1 MDVRAVDLN
10 LLKAFD
16 ALTSERAVTRAAT
29 RIGLSQPAMSH
40 ALSRLRALFADDL
53 FVRTP
58 TGMEPTARAR
68 EIAPLVA
75 AAIEHIEAALNLGI
89 GFDPAKSTGIFT
101 AGMAEYAEV
110 ALVGRL
116 AAAFARQAARA
127 TLRLTPLTGTDA
139 AEQLDRGV
147 IDVAVARLGTL
158 PTHVESVLLLRDP
171 FVVVARRG
179 HPIVGQSLSIEAY
192 AALNHILVSPRG
204 DTSGALDRILV
215 DFGLRRRGPNRPP
228 DRRHRRNRNHA
239 LADRLLDDRVDGLAP
254 PCRER
259 ARPGLVPLAAHR
271 SGQRFTILT
280 VAVSAALEPSS
291 EREKRGLFVS
301 RKTTDLVAPLAE
313 PLERLKK
320 SHRAARRKLAR
331 RSDCFPV
338 RINPRPP

>member
-16 ALTSERAVTRAAT
+16 ALTSERAVTRAAA

-40 ALSRLRALFADDL
+40 ALARLRSLFADDL

-127 TLRLTPLTGTDA
+127 RLRLTPLTGTDA

-179 HPIVGQSLSIEAY
+179 HPIVGRSLSIEAY

-215 DFGLRRRGPNRPP
+215 DFGLRRRIALLVATYLALPA
-228 DRRHRRNRNHA
+228 A
-239 LADRLLDDRVDGLAP
+239 LAA
-254 PCRER
+254 
-259 ARPGLVPLAAHR
+259 
-271 SGQRFTILT
+271 
-280 VAVSAALEPSS
+280 
-291 EREKRGLFVS
+291 
-301 RKTTDLVAPLAE
+301 
-313 PLERLKK
+313 
-320 SHRAARRKLAR
+320 
-331 RSDCFPV
+331 SD
-338 RINPRPP
+338 